1 MYVANWV
8 AEISEYSE
16 AGDWKHNDGKMNP
29 ADMCTRGFMDPANL
43 LQQDEHGKPWLL
55 GPDILPE
62 EQQADNIVIDKMD
75 EDNTEIEKKIYW

>member
-1 MYVANWV
+1 
-8 AEISEYSE
+8 
-16 AGDWKHNDGKMNP
+16 
-29 ADMCTRGFMDPANL
+29 MCTRGFMDPANL
-43 LQQDEHGKPWLL
+43 LQQDKHGKPWSL

>member
-1 MYVANWV
+1 
-8 AEISEYSE
+8 
-16 AGDWKHNDGKMNP
+16 
-29 ADMCTRGFMDPANL
+29 MCTRGFMDPANL